1 MNIKKICE
9 EYYPLVLGYLLT
21 LTNGNKDLAEDL
33 TQETFYRAIK
43 NIDGF
48 RGDCKVLTWLCQIAK
63 YTFWQYLD
71 KSKKYKQVPLDEL
84 MNVSAGELVEEM
96 YIKEETNKVLYE
108 SIEKLDAQTKDVV
121 LFRLTGELSFKEI
134 GELFNKTENWAR
146 VTFYRAKAK
155 IGKEM
160 SNYE

>member
-33 TQETFYRAIK
+33 TQDTFYRAIK
-43 NIDGF
+43 NIDSF
-48 RGDCKVLTWLCQIAK
+48 RGDCKVSTWLCQIAK
-63 YTFWQYLD
+63 YTFWQYLE
-71 KSKKYKQVPLDEL
+71 KSKKYKQVPLDDV

-96 YIKEETNKVLYE
+96 YIKEETNRALYE

-134 GELFNKTENWAR
+134 GELLNKTENWAR

-160 SNYE
+160 GNYE

>member
-43 NIDGF
+43 NIKSF
-48 RGDCKVLTWLCQIAK
+48 RGDCKVSTWLRQIAK
-63 YTFWQYLD
+63 YTFWQHLD
-71 KSKKYKQVPLDEL
+71 KSKKYKQVPLEEV

-134 GELFNKTENWAR
+134 GELLNKTENWAR

>member
-43 NIDGF
+43 NIKSF
-48 RGDCKVLTWLCQIAK
+48 RGDCKVSTWLCQIAK

-134 GELFNKTENWAR
+134 GELLNKTENWAR